1 MPFVVD
7 QRVVYTPNIENLPP
21 PAQRPR
27 DLGRILQL
35 YGTYAL
41 VYFPASGYIAQIH
54 HQSLSAFPEGLALPA
69 EIITFAVALMQYN
82 ARDEYDGGDGDDEPV
97 SDDYIIVTDS
107 GSEAD

>member
-1 MPFVVD
+1 MPFTVD
-7 QRVVYTPNIENLPP
+7 QHVVYTPNIENLPP
-21 PAQRPR
+21 PAQRPH
-27 DLGRILQL
+27 DLGRILQIDAR
-35 YGTYAL
+35 YVL
-41 VYFPASGYIAQIH
+41 VYFPAVGHITQIH

-82 ARDEYDGGDGDDEPV
+82 ARDEYDGGDEPV